1 MKSIKIDMATF
12 FIYYFVQ
19 NYVMKGKSGMRQ
31 NGKIFVVTIVIV
43 CLVTVLVSCARYERK
58 VVPFKMPQ
66 AYENATDVAGAVIAA
81 KSYDDPKEAQEAF
94 GFNIT
99 DAGITPVQVI
109 FDNKGGHEIEVIPQ
123 STFLVDVDNNLWP
136 IIDARLAYDR
146 ISKKTDLG
154 DVVPG
159 AAKPGL
165 LAGTAG
171 AIIGAAIGIVTGTNV
186 GDAAMKGAAV
196 GAAAGLTMGGAKGWS
211 DPKVRNEIRED
222 LQTRSLERRAVHSKE
237 IAHGFIFFPGES
249 KKAKELRLSIKEVDT
264 GNLHSIIMK
273 FQQGEK

>member
-1 MKSIKIDMATF
+1 
-12 FIYYFVQ
+12 
-19 NYVMKGKSGMRQ
+19 MKGNSGMRQ
-31 NGKIFVVTIVIV
+31 KGRSFVVTIVIV

-94 GFNIT
+94 GFNII

-146 ISKKTDLG
+146 IAKKTDLG
-154 DVVPG
+154 EVVPG

-211 DPKVRNEIRED
+211 DPTVRNEIRED
-222 LQTRSLERRAVHSKE
+222 LQTRSLQQRAVHSKE